1 MTDERRRHPR
11 VKLNMLVQFRLQ
23 SYEHFLTD
31 YASDV
36 STSGMFLRTREPKP
50 EGTLLYF
57 QFTTRDEG
65 ALIEGL
71 GRVVRV
77 YGDGTIEPVIENLP
91 APHGVAFDV
100 AGNIY
105 VAVYSAFFSGPD
117 AALGQVARF
126 DGIAAVG

>member
-31 YASDV
+31 YASDL
-36 STSGMFLRTREPKP
+36 SSGGMFLRTREPKP

-57 QFTTRDEG
+57 QFTTRDGG

-77 YGDGTIEPVIENLP
+77 VAKDGGEDAPAGMGIEFVNVEEPSLTRIR
-91 APHGVAFDV
+91 D
-100 AGNIY
+100 I
-105 VAVYSAFFSGPD
+105 
-117 AALGQVARF
+117 
-126 DGIAAVG
+126 VGKRVSR